1 MSNNIGKMKT
11 LLEIAKS
18 EPFEDFAKKRLDGA
32 TKITNNAK
40 EKGGSAMLTYH
51 HFNVKLSVYK
61 KAAEGK
67 FDLTETK
74 SDFKQN
80 MDKLCKLT
88 EDVNMDQI
96 EFQKLVGKIEVLGEL
111 IIQNKKY

>member
-80 MDKLCKLT
+80 TDKLCKLT

>member
-61 KAAEGK
+61 KAADGK
-67 FDLTETK
+67 FDLAETK

-96 EFQKLVGKIEVLGEL
+96 EFQKLVGKIEVFGEL